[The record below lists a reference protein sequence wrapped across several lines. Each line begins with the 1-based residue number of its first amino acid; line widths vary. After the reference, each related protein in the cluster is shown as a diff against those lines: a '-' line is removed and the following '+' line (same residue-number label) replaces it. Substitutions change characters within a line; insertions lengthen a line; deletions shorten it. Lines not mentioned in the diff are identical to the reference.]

1 MDAEREDSLEESF
14 WNVAGRLRRLSRQ
27 TLAPW
32 NISPSH
38 SRAVGVL
45 LRHGE
50 MRLNELSEHL
60 RIAARS
66 TTEVVDA
73 LQEHGLVA
81 RRPDPA
87 DRRATLVALT
97 EHGRQ
102 VATAIRTARSEQGR
116 QFFEVLSAADR
127 AELARIL
134 QRLGA

>member
-1 MDAEREDSLEESF
+1 MEDEREDGLEESF
-14 WNVAGRLRRLSRQ
+14 WSVARQLRHLTRN

-32 NISPSH
+32 NISPSQ

-50 MRLNELSEHL
+50 MRLNELSDQL

-73 LQEHGLVA
+73 LQELGFVE
-81 RRPDPA
+81 RRADPL

-97 EHGRQ
+97 ARGEQAGADIRSARAREGR
-102 VATAIRTARSEQGR
+102 E
-116 QFFEVLSAADR
+116 FFQALSDTDR
-127 AELARIL
+127 AELLRIL
-134 QRLGA
+134 RTVGG

>member
-1 MDAEREDSLEESF
+1 VDAEREDSLEESF